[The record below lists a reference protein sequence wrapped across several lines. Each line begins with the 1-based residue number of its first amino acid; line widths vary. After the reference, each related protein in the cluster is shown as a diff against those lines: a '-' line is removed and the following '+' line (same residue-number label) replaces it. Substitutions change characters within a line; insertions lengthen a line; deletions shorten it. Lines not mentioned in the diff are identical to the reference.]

1 MSHSEKTV
9 LFSPIGG
16 HDPMG
21 NFSDG
26 PMLRICR
33 VYKPQKVYLFFSRE
47 MWEHHNQDNRYLYCL
62 DKLCGELGVEI
73 AHEEI
78 FDENLVDVH
87 LFDEFQ
93 AKFTELL
100 TRVHSENPDSRLLVN
115 ISSGTPAMKSCLLF
129 LSKMLPFEMTAVQ
142 VSTPERR
149 QNPGEEDPKKIDI
162 VTMWELNQDKG
173 AALTPG
179 DDPKLTRCHEEQY
192 TNTLAQITKE
202 AVCRHIDN
210 YDYEAAIREA
220 ESIAAFVSPRAMEL
234 LRGAAERVRIN
245 ASPLIGLLEEEQK
258 KSLFPIQ
265 QSDMMPVFEY
275 MLWLRMKVMREDIA
289 DFVRGITPALF
300 NLSLRYLKLKV
311 GIDLKKYVDD
321 RDMLLRSKLEK
332 TDEGRDI
339 LQYLDK
345 RFPLR
350 RDGKIILKNG
360 APMYVDFKDGYINSE
375 ICIYLI
381 SVYGSDRRV
390 ADTFAEIRDFETKIR
405 HKIAHDIV
413 KIDTARM
420 KNVTGVTPSDIM
432 NMLKYV
438 ASRTINIAPACWESY
453 ERMNELLKE
462 EIKTGN

>member
-1 MSHSEKTV
+1 MSYSKKTV

-26 PMLRICR
+26 PLLRICR
-33 VYKPQKVYLFFSRE
+33 VYKPQKVVLFFSRE

-62 DKLCGELGVEI
+62 DRLCEELGVTI
-73 AHEEI
+73 DHEEI

-100 TRVHSENPDSRLLVN
+100 TRVHNENPDSRLLVN

-173 AALTPG
+173 SVLTPD

-192 TNTLAQITKE
+192 TNTLAQITKD
-202 AVCRHIDN
+202 AICRHIDSF
-210 YDYEAAIREA
+210 DYEAAIREA
-220 ESIAAFVSPRAMEL
+220 EGIGSFVSPRAMEL

-245 ASPLIGLLEEEQK
+245 PYPLMSLLDEDRK

-265 QSDMMPVFEY
+265 QSDMMPIFEY
-275 MLWLRMKVMREDIA
+275 MLWLRMKVMRGDIA

-300 NLSLRYLKLKV
+300 NLSLQYLKNAV
-311 GIDLKKYVDD
+311 SIDMRSYSNE
-321 RDMLLRSKLEK
+321 RSQLLRANFEK
-332 TDEGRDI
+332 TNKGKEILASLDEK
-339 LQYLDK
+339 YT
-345 RFPLR
+345 
-350 RDGKIILKNG
+350 DG
-360 APMYVDFKDGYINSE
+360 FKDKSYINSD
-375 ICIYLI
+375 ICVFLI
-381 SVYGSDRRV
+381 AQFGSDRKV

-405 HKIAHDIV
+405 NQIAHDIV
-413 KIDTARM
+413 KIDTSRM
-420 KNVTGVTPSDIM
+420 KTITGVAPADIM
-432 NMLKYV
+432 NQLRYAATHTVKIAH
-438 ASRTINIAPACWESY
+438 ASWESY
-453 ERMNELLKE
+453 ERMNELLKA
-462 EIKTGN
+462 EIKLG

>member
-173 AALTPG
+173 AALTPS

-245 ASPLIGLLEEEQK
+245 ASPLMALLDEEQK

-275 MLWLRMKVMREDIA
+275 MLWLRMKVMRGDVA

-300 NLSLRYLKLKV
+300 NLSLKYLKNVV
-311 GIDLKKYVDD
+311 GIDL
-321 RDMLLRSKLEK
+321 RSYSDSKDQLFRANFEK
-332 TDEGRDI
+332 TSKGKEILAALDEKYYGG
-339 LQYLDK
+339 LKDK
-345 RFPLR
+345 CYISSDQCVFLI
-350 RDGKIILKNG
+350 GK
-360 APMYVDFKDGYINSE
+360 
-375 ICIYLI
+375 
-381 SVYGSDRRV
+381 YGSDRKV

-420 KNVTGVTPSDIM
+420 KNVTGVSPLDIM
-432 NMLKYV
+432 NKLKYV
-438 ASRTINIAPACWESY
+438 ASRTVNIAPACWESY